1 MKERIWPIAFCVCVL
16 AALSPIHLSQG
27 KESKWPC
34 KNDPNLLRNR
44 NGKPVL
50 FSAKELGSR
59 MIWYEKLEYPKSCRC
74 SGSVQLLALIN
85 TEGRVECF
93 QFLSGHPLLRA
104 TISEALMKW
113 RFQPVE
119 VKGKAVS
126 VSSVITFNLT
136 GPNDID
142 ITDSITEPQGLPC
155 ETNARLLKDE
165 NGKLIWFGPKEMVNR
180 AIYKVDPHLDPHF
193 KSGAT
198 LFADL
203 LVNEDGKVECAKIP
217 NGHPVLRNLVLSAA
231 SKWRFQPMTEGGRKV
246 SYLGR
251 LLFTLTKD

>member
-1 MKERIWPIAFCVCVL
+1 ML

-34 KNDPNLLRNR
+34 KDDPNLLRNR

-59 MIWYEKLEYPKSCRC
+59 IIWYERPEYPKSCRC
-74 SGSVQLLALIN
+74 SGSVQLLALIS

-93 QFLSGHPLLRA
+93 QYVSGRPLLRA
-104 TISEALMKW
+104 PISEALMRW
-113 RFQPVE
+113 RLEPVYLKE
-119 VKGKAVS
+119 KAVS
-126 VSSVITFNLT
+126 VSCVITFNLSD
-136 GPNDID
+136 PDD
-142 ITDSITEPQGLPC
+142 ITDSVTMPQGLPC
-155 ETNARLLKDE
+155 ETDSQLLKDGD
-165 NGKLIWFGPKEMVNR
+165 GKPVWIGPKEMRNR
-180 AIYKVDPHLDPHF
+180 AIYKVEPHLDPHF
-193 KSGAT
+193 KSGST

>member
-1 MKERIWPIAFCVCVL
+1 MKVRIWPIALCFCVLV
-16 AALSPIHLSQG
+16 ALSPTHLSKG
-27 KESKWPC
+27 EESKWPC
-34 KNDPNLLRNR
+34 KDDLNLLRDR

-50 FSAKELGSR
+50 FPAKELGSR
-59 MIWYEKLEYPKSCRC
+59 IIWYEKPEYPKACRC
-74 SGSVQLLALIN
+74 SGSVQLLALID
-85 TEGRVECF
+85 TEGGVECF
-93 QFLSGHPLLRA
+93 QFLSGHPLLKA
-104 TISEALMKW
+104 SISEALMKW

-136 GPNDID
+136 DTDD
-142 ITDSITEPQGLPC
+142 ITDSVTIPQALPC
-155 ETNARLLKDE
+155 ETNARLLKDDK
-165 NGKLIWFGPKEMVNR
+165 GKPVWVGAKEMKNR
-180 AIYKVDPHLDPHF
+180 AVYKVDPHLDPHF
-193 KSGAT
+193 KSGST

-217 NGHPVLRNLVLSAA
+217 NGHPVLRDLVLGAA
-231 SKWRFQPMTEGGRKV
+231 AKWRFQPMTEGGRKV

>member
-1 MKERIWPIAFCVCVL
+1 MKERIWPIAFCVCLL
-16 AALSPIHLSQG
+16 AALSPIRLSQG

-34 KNDPNLLRNR
+34 KDDPNLLRNR

-50 FSAKELGSR
+50 FPAKELGSR
-59 MIWYEKLEYPKSCRC
+59 IIWYERPEYPKSCRC

-85 TEGRVECF
+85 TEGRVECV
-93 QFLSGHPLLRA
+93 QFLNVHPLLRA
-104 TISEALMKW
+104 PLSGALMKW

-136 GPNDID
+136 DPND
-142 ITDSITEPQGLPC
+142 ITDSVTRHQALPC
-155 ETNARLLKDE
+155 KTKARLLKDE
-165 NGKLIWFGPKEMVNR
+165 KGRPVWIGAKEMRNR
-180 AIYKVDPHLDPHF
+180 AVYKVEPHLDPHF

-198 LFADL
+198 LVADL

-217 NGHPVLRNLVLSAA
+217 NGNPVLRDLVLSAA
-231 SKWRFQPMTEGGRKV
+231 AKWRFQPMTEGGRKV